1 MDRRE
6 GPEVG
11 AAAWDSTMG
20 KGGGKSLLAW
30 AAAAQSNPWPRHT
43 VVN

>member
-11 AAAWDSTMG
+11 AAAWDGPMG
-20 KGGGKSLLAW
+20 KGDGKSLLAW
-30 AAAAQSNPWPRHT
+30 PRQPSQT
-43 VVN
+43 CGLSILS

>member
-11 AAAWDSTMG
+11 QPAWDGRMG

-30 AAAAQSNPWPRHT
+30 PRQPSQT
-43 VVN
+43 RALSILS